1 MAAATTRVLGSK
13 SPDCFQLRDPN
24 SWVCLTELASDVVVE
39 VGDIS
44 FHLHKFPLISRSTTL
59 QKLIAESTTSSD
71 DQDGGKPCTVQ
82 LDDLPG
88 GAATFR
94 LAAKFCYDIQFELN
108 AANIVPVRCAAQ
120 RLGMAG
126 EGNLAAHAEA
136 FFVRDVLGSWDAAVR
151 ALQACDD
158 GDDVV
163 RQLAEDLLLAPQCI
177 ESLAAKACADPTL
190 FGWPMVEN
198 YTARCVDAAAPPVM
212 WNGISTY
219 GKPRSPGAGW
229 WYRQASSLRLPLYK
243 RLISEMR
250 SRGMS
255 PEGIAGSLAHYAR
268 RHLSGLNRRDV
279 AGDVGASDTT
289 SSDDVV
295 GEQRVLLEEIVAL
308 LPAEKGVATTRFL
321 LGMLRTATVLHASAA
336 CRDAL
341 ERRAGE
347 QLEKAALEDLLIP
360 NTSYSTDTLYDVD
373 CMQRMLEQFL
383 LSNTTAYADPLPEI
397 TADEAPPGEL
407 MPASTVAKLVDGY
420 LAEVGTDANLKC
432 SQFQQIVALVPDYAR
447 SLDDGL
453 YRAIDIF
460 IKAHPWLTE
469 SEREQLCRLMN
480 CQKLSL
486 EACTHAAQNERLPL
500 RVVVQVLFFE
510 QLRLRT
516 TVASWF
522 FVGDNNAAVADQ
534 GSPRSSRPRKS
545 RTGEVDFGMG
555 SENNDHEEV
564 EVYTPGS
571 SSEPASA
578 MSVHEIRQRVVGL
591 EGECSSMR
599 QEMHRLGKPKGALSR
614 LFRKL
619 GLSGGGRTS
628 SSRQQQPRLPSSGDE
643 KRSRFLDLGC

>member
-1 MAAATTRVLGSK
+1 MAATTRVLGSK

-39 VGDIS
+39 VGHIS
-44 FHLHKFPLISRSTTL
+44 FHLHKFPLINRSTTL
-59 QKLIAESTTSSD
+59 QKLITESTASPED
-71 DQDGGKPCTVQ
+71 EGGKTCTVQ

-88 GAATFR
+88 GPAAFE
-94 LAAKFCYDIQFELN
+94 LAAKFCYDVQFELN
-108 AANIVPVRCAAQ
+108 AANVVPVRCAAE

-126 EGNLAAHAEA
+126 EGNLAGNAEA
-136 FFVRDVLGSWDAAVR
+136 FFVRDVLGSWDATVR

-158 GDDVV
+158 GDDGV
-163 RQLAEDLLLAPQCI
+163 RQHAEDLLLAPRCI

-198 YTARCVDAAAPPVM
+198 YTARCLEAAAPPVM

-279 AGDVGASDTT
+279 GGGASDTT

-321 LGMLRTATVLHASAA
+321 LGMLRTATILHAGAA
-336 CRDAL
+336 CRDVL

-347 QLEKAALEDLLIP
+347 QLEEAALEDLLIP
-360 NTSYSTDTLYDVD
+360 NTTYSTDTLYDVD

-432 SQFQQIVALVPDYAR
+432 SQFQHIAALVPDYAR

-469 SEREQLCRLMN
+469 SEREQLCWLMN

-500 RVVVQVLFFE
+500 RVVVQVFIFE

-522 FVGDNNAAVADQ
+522 FAGDNNAAAADQ

-545 RTGEVDFGMG
+545 RVGEVDFATG
-555 SENNDHEEV
+555 SENNDDEDV

-571 SSEPASA
+571 SSDPASA
-578 MSVHEIRQRVVGL
+578 VSVHEIRQRVVDL
-591 EGECSSMR
+591 EGECSGMR
-599 QEMHRLGKPKGALSR
+599 QEVHRLGKPKGALSR

-619 GLSGGGRTS
+619 GLGGGKAS